1 MSAQALHESHGPAP
15 GINLAQHTP
24 SHRMCGIK
32 FALLARNGSFW
43 RVLRVHGELSTVFAT
58 NKPSRANFFAR
69 SAQKH
74 GDDETNDTTAHPK
87 QGTAETDDTSA
98 PEKRTKNAHF
108 SPTKAT
114 VVSNP
119 HRHKRAKAMA
129 VSDHRAIWLTAHRP
143 THTHAGP
150 EAMSGPAISHLVSL
164 TRTWAR

>member
-1 MSAQALHESHGPAP
+1 
-15 GINLAQHTP
+15 
-24 SHRMCGIK
+24 MCGIK
-32 FALLARNGSFW
+32 LALLAQKGPIW
-43 RVLRVHGELSTVFAT
+43 QVLPEQGELCTAVTA
-58 NKPSRANFFAR
+58 NKPCRANFFAR

-119 HRHKRAKAMA
+119 HRHKRAKATM
-129 VSDHRAIWLTAHRP
+129 VSDNRATWSTGPGCGARGPDDLHLGP
-143 THTHAGP
+143 T
-150 EAMSGPAISHLVSL
+150 I
-164 TRTWAR
+164 RTWTR

>member
-1 MSAQALHESHGPAP
+1 MSAQALHESHGPTP
-15 GINLAQHTP
+15 GTKLALHAP

-32 FALLARNGSFW
+32 LALLAQKGPIW
-43 RVLRVHGELSTVFAT
+43 RVLRAHGELCTAVTA
-58 NKPSRANFFAR
+58 NKPCRENFFAR
-69 SAQKH
+69 REQKH
-74 GDDETNDTTAHPK
+74 GDV
-87 QGTAETDDTSA
+87 ETDDASARPQQGTIETGITTA
-98 PEKRTKNAHF
+98 PENCTKNAHF

-143 THTHAGP
+143 TYTHAGP

>member
-1 MSAQALHESHGPAP
+1 MSAQALHESHGPTP
-15 GINLAQHTP
+15 GTKLALHAP
-24 SHRMCGIK
+24 SHRMRGIK
-32 FALLARNGSFW
+32 LALLAQKGPIW
-43 RVLRVHGELSTVFAT
+43 QVLPEQGELCTAVTA
-58 NKPSRANFFAR
+58 NKPCRANFFAR

-114 VVSNP
+114 VVS
-119 HRHKRAKAMA
+119 
-129 VSDHRAIWLTAHRP
+129 DHRAIWLTAHRP

-164 TRTWAR
+164 THTWAR

>member
-1 MSAQALHESHGPAP
+1 
-15 GINLAQHTP
+15 
-24 SHRMCGIK
+24 MCGIK
-32 FALLARNGSFW
+32 FALLAQKGPIW
-43 RVLRVHGELSTVFAT
+43 RVLRAHGELSTVFAT

-114 VVSNP
+114 VVS
-119 HRHKRAKAMA
+119 
-129 VSDHRAIWLTAHRP
+129 DHRAIWLTAHRP
-143 THTHAGP
+143 TYTHAGP